1 MINESRNHHC
11 SKVFVNTYIHLL
23 LALRLLLEKV
33 DPLRLD
39 LRRVDC
45 WQVALTARTDEPL
58 HLLE

>member
-1 MINESRNHHC
+1 MIENFENL
-11 SKVFVNTYIHLL
+11 F
-23 LALRLLLEKV
+23 LAPLWRCGFLLEKV

-58 HLLE
+58 HLLK